1 MVRVLLIIAIIV
13 VSITSLPMIKTT
25 AMHLTSN
32 DAATVEVE
40 QQTVSKSHVE
50 MDSYTSEQYV
60 GEIYFPSL
68 DVSDSIYYGNWD
80 NNLETALEY
89 GVAID
94 PMSGLPGDNKTL
106 VLADH
111 NNETFE
117 CLFSLNVGDTVEITI
132 EDNLYVYEIYNI
144 EVLDVDEAEEIFYN
158 KDELVLYTCMKYG
171 ATTSLDKRLVI
182 YGELI

>member
-1 MVRVLLIIAIIV
+1 MVRILLIIAIVV
-13 VSITSLPMIKTT
+13 VSITSLPLLKTT
-25 AMHLTSN
+25 AMQFNGSEVE
-32 DAATVEVE
+32 TVEE
-40 QQTVSKSHVE
+40 QQTVSKSHIE
-50 MDSYTSEQYV
+50 MDSFTNEQYV
-60 GEIYFPSL
+60 GEIYFPTL
-68 DVSDSIYYGNWD
+68 DVGDSIYYGNWD

-117 CLFSLNVGDTVEITI
+117 CLFSLNVGDTIEITI

-144 EVLDVDEAEEIFYN
+144 EVLDITEVEEIFYEE
-158 KDELVLYTCMKYG
+158 DDLVLYTCMKYG

-182 YGELI
+182 FGELI